1 MDVDRTIALNHMY
14 SGQELDRF
22 PILGDGHQAI
32 RKDLYTHCKD
42 FDYEMDDQTHIQY
55 IMFWP

>member
-32 RKDLYTHCKD
+32 RQDLYTHCKD

-55 IMFWP
+55 IMF